1 VTRGRLNDQN
11 ERERELRGGWTG
23 GRSPGGRRSSG
34 PGGGRTVVDPRRS
47 RRPSTR
53 TKKSLARDGENPEA
67 CARYGRSRTSRANPD
82 PHGWKKCV
90 VPRITRGVRC
100 RGDYGAHAEARA
112 GVPCG
117 AIGRFVMRFGAAS
130 LRFARWRRARRLA
143 RRVRRGIAHRGVPRR
158 FETVRAPDLLI
169 GERVLRPWTPRPWRR
184 RSPRA
189 ARTRARAPSNARS
202 PPPFATIPGGWTC
215 RRCFISAPGSASR
228 FPRSSPA

>member
-1 VTRGRLNDQN
+1 MDGRAFPWREAV
-11 ERERELRGGWTG
+11 ERTG
-23 GRSPGGRRSSG
+23 R
-34 PGGGRTVVDPRRS
+34 GRTVVDPRRS
-47 RRPSTR
+47 RRPTTR
-53 TKKSLARDGENPEA
+53 RKKSLRATVKTLKRALDTGDRRCEILARA
-67 CARYGRSRTSRANPD
+67 D
-82 PHGWKKCV
+82 PQHGWKKCV

-100 RGDYGAHAEARA
+100 RGDHGAHAEARA

-130 LRFARWRRARRLA
+130 TRFARWRRARRLA
-143 RRVRRGIAHRGVPRR
+143 RRVRRGIARRGVPRR

-184 RSPRA
+184 RSPHA